1 MKIVDDDLKKA
12 REDAKYHKDAKAKM
26 MSNND
31 DYSTSDTLRSK
42 AIALIHASKT
52 WVASAKQFET
62 RIHDLKAQ
70 LL

>member
-31 DYSTSDTLRSK
+31 DYSTSNTLRSE
-42 AIALIHASKT
+42 AVDLIRASEA

-62 RIHDLKAQ
+62 RIHDLKAK